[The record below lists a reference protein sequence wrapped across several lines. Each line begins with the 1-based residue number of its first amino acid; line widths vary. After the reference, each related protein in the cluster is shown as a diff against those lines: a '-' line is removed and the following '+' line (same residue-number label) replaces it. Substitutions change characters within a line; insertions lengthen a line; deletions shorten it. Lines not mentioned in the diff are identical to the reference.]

1 MMIATTQPTPLDQ
14 WRERLGGRRRRPQ
27 PRPIAALGYLTDCP
41 IVDGLIEVEKLTMV
55 LLHDEPI
62 RFGQCALRMTGHCG
76 SRIAWGVRFGGYAHC
91 RFVKDLVL
99 QPLPGGEGYRVD
111 LANEELLLLGLQ
123 LERDLDRHVRFHKR
137 LRDRPSLPKLWAG
150 FPPEIAANITGDGP
164 ELAAYA
170 ASIGTDPMCLF
181 KQLRRD
187 YQGLTLLPLAW
198 VSHHWQQ
205 AVAIFADLT
214 HFPKR
219 QVFRLR
225 ERDDLAGFHDA
236 AEFDFLNRSGVQR
249 PGVRRRHRAALAA
262 A

>member
-1 MMIATTQPTPLDQ
+1 MMIPTSEPTPLDQ
-14 WRERLGGRRRRPQ
+14 WRERLGGRRRRAQ

-41 IVDGLIEVEKLTMV
+41 AVDGLIAVEKLTMV

-62 RFGQCALRMTGHCG
+62 RFGQCALRLAGHCG
-76 SRIAWGVRFGGYAHC
+76 SRVPWGVRFGGHAHC
-91 RFVKDLVL
+91 RFVKDLML
-99 QPLPGGEGYRVD
+99 QPVVGGEGYRVD

-123 LERDLDRHVRFHKR
+123 LERDLDRYIRFHKR

-150 FPPEIAANITGDGP
+150 FPLEIATSITGDGP

-170 ASIGTDPMCLF
+170 ARIGTDPECLLER
-181 KQLRRD
+181 LRRD
-187 YQGLTLLPLAW
+187 YQGVTLFPLPW

-219 QVFRLR
+219 QVFHLYG
-225 ERDDLAGFHDA
+225 RDDLAGFHDA
-236 AEFDFLNRSGVQR
+236 AEFDFLDRSGVKR
-249 PGVRRRHRAALAA
+249 PGLRRRRPALAA

>member
-1 MMIATTQPTPLDQ
+1 MMIPTSQPTPLDQ
-14 WRERLGGRRRRPQ
+14 WRERLGGRRRRAQ
-27 PRPIAALGYLTDCP
+27 PRPIAALGYLIECP
-41 IVDGLIEVEKLTMV
+41 TVDGLIEVEKLTLV

-62 RFGQCALRMTGHCG
+62 RFGQCALRLAGHSG
-76 SRIAWGVRFGGYAHC
+76 SRIPWGVRFGGHAHC
-91 RFVKDLVL
+91 RFVKDLLL
-99 QPLPGGEGYRVD
+99 QPVEGGEGYRVD
-111 LANEELLLLGLQ
+111 LANAELLLLGLQ

-170 ASIGTDPMCLF
+170 ARIGTDPMCLL
-181 KQLRRD
+181 KRLRRD
-187 YQGLTLLPLAW
+187 YQSLTIFPLPW

-214 HFPKR
+214 HFPQR
-219 QVFRLR
+219 QVFRLH
-225 ERDDLAGFHDA
+225 ERDDLAGFRDA
-236 AEFDFLNRSGVQR
+236 AEFDFLDRSGIKR
-249 PGVRRRHRAALAA
+249 PGLRRRRKALAA